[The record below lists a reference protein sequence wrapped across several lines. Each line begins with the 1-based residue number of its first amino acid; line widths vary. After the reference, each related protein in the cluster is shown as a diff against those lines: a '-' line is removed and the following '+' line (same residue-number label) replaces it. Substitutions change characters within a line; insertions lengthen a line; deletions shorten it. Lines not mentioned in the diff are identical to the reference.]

1 MKKELKTAT
10 LVNLYTLTTTNL
22 DTVSKALANSIP
34 CTESKGRHG
43 RKVQVTPRT
52 KIEMW
57 SNPDTSGDLW
67 VSDSL
72 FTDEMR
78 KVVDEVATYTDSP
91 WGRKEK
97 RITLKNDTFSDRV
110 SLFRKM
116 IAVALA

>member
-1 MKKELKTAT
+1 MKKELKNST
-10 LVNLYTLTTTNL
+10 LVNLYTLATANL

-34 CTESKGRHG
+34 CTEGKGRHG
-43 RKVQVTPRT
+43 RKIQVTPRT

-57 SNPDTSGDLW
+57 SNPDKSGDLW
-67 VSDSL
+67 VSDTL

-97 RITLKNDTFSDRV
+97 RITLKKDTFSDRV
-110 SLFRKM
+110 TLFKKM
-116 IAVALA
+116 VAIATA